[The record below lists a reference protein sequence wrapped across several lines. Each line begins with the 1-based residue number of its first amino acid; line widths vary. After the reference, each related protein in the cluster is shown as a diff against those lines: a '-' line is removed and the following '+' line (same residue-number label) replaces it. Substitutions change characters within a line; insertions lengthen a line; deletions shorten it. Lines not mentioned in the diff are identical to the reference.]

1 MVHLVGKVGLKCKI
15 LGSVL
20 CRFIVELPNH
30 INDAW
35 SQLVSEQ
42 LMHKMSFKL
51 SKANV
56 KGKRKQVLYSAIQVI
71 LLLELNN
78 ARLRTNEKTEQVL
91 VAAVHYCVFGM
102 M

>member
-1 MVHLVGKVGLKCKI
+1 MWKGRGKKKI
-15 LGSVL
+15 
-20 CRFIVELPNH
+20 
-30 INDAW
+30 
-35 SQLVSEQ
+35 
-42 LMHKMSFKL
+42 K
-51 SKANV
+51 
-56 KGKRKQVLYSAIQVI
+56 VLYSAIRVI